1 MVQFDEVQ
9 HWPEDD
15 TGEDVADDGGH
26 ADELA
31 DKCKSGRGDD
41 NEP

>member
-9 HWPEDD
+9 HWPKDD
-15 TGEDVADDGGH
+15 AGEEVTHDSRH
-26 ADELA
+26 TDELA